1 MSQLE
6 DIQGSDD
13 TLVTLTYSDVYEG
26 RHCDDEFEQWAVENT
41 STVETLV
48 EVINSGVSVLSNYG
62 NEPIMSSVPD
72 YMESDLTDVME
83 GTEVGSEGFTEKFGN
98 FLTSNYMDMDSF
110 IERTVEQWDYKEGSC
125 TVTATVKVTLGD
137 LRQNE
142 EVFSGWTASVPMGKG
157 TYTTEL

>member
-26 RHCDDEFEQWAVENT
+26 RHSDDEFEQWAVENT

-48 EVINSGVSVLSNYG
+48 EVINSGVNVLSNYG
-62 NEPIMSSVPD
+62 NKPIMSSVPD
-72 YMESDLTDVME
+72 YMEEDFTDAME
-83 GTEVGSEGFTEKFGN
+83 GTEVGNEGFTEKFGN

-125 TVTATVKVTLGD
+125 TVTATIKVTLGE

-157 TYTTEL
+157 TFTTEL

>member
-6 DIQGSDD
+6 DIQLSDD
-13 TLVTLTYSDVYEG
+13 TLITLTYEDVYEG

-48 EVINSGVSVLSNYG
+48 
-62 NEPIMSSVPD
+62 
-72 YMESDLTDVME
+72 MESDFTEAME
-83 GTEVGSEGFTEKFGN
+83 GTEAGSEGFTEKLSD

-125 TVTATVKVTLGD
+125 TVAATIKVTLGE

-157 TYTTEL
+157 TFTTEL

>member
-1 MSQLE
+1 MMSVKE
-6 DIQGSDD
+6 IQGDD
-13 TLVTLTYSDVYEG
+13 NTLVTLTYSDVYEG

-41 STVETLV
+41 STVESLV
-48 EVINSGVSVLSNYG
+48 EVINSGVNVLGDYSH
-62 NEPIMSSVPD
+62 EPIMDSVPD
-72 YMESDLTDVME
+72 YMEDDFNEAME
-83 GTEVGSEGFTEKFGN
+83 GTEVGVTGFAEKFSN
-98 FLTSNYMDMDSF
+98 FLTSNYVDMDRF

-125 TVTATVKVTLGD
+125 TVAATVKVSLGE

>member
-6 DIQGSDD
+6 NVQLTDD
-13 TLVTLTYSDVYEG
+13 TLITLTYKDVYEG

-48 EVINSGVSVLSNYG
+48 EAINSGVNVLSTYSA
-62 NEPIMSSVPD
+62 EPIMSSVPD
-72 YMESDLTDVME
+72 YMESDFTEAME
-83 GTEVGSEGFTEKFGN
+83 GAEVGVTGFAEKFSN
-98 FLTSNYMDMDSF
+98 FLTSNYVDMDSF

-125 TVTATVKVTLGD
+125 TVAANVKVSLGE

-142 EVFSGWTASVPMGKG
+142 EVFSGWTASVPMGNG

>member
-6 DIQGSDD
+6 DVQGSDD
-13 TLVTLTYSDVYEG
+13 TLVTLTYSDAYEG